1 MIFKD
6 KKMEAKKIFHDVF
19 QNIEVGIGEVSKTVG
34 VSQRQLR
41 YWEEKGYIKPVP
53 DNQSGV
59 RRYTLSTLY
68 LIIFIKTQLDQGF
81 TLSAAFER
89 SKDIKVKSKI
99 VRNFFEHTFNDVN
112 ITDADKAYGEIDLGE
127 LLVQNGQKYHFKGV
141 VDEHGRYLKID
152 K

>member
-1 MIFKD
+1 
-6 KKMEAKKIFHDVF
+6 MEAKKIFHDVF

-41 YWEEKGYIKPVP
+41 YWEEKGYIKPVD

-99 VRNFFEHTFNDVN
+99 VRNFFEHTFNDVT

-127 LLVQNGQKYHFKGV
+127 LLVQDGQKYHFNGV

>member
-41 YWEEKGYIKPVP
+41 YWEEKGYIKPVT

-68 LIIFIKTQLDQGF
+68 LIIFIKTQLDRGF
-81 TLSAAFER
+81 TLAAAFER
-89 SKDIKVKSKI
+89 SKDIKIKSKI
-99 VRNFFEHTFNDVN
+99 VRNFFEHTFNDVT
-112 ITDADKAYGEIDLGE
+112 ITDAEKAYGEIDLGE
-127 LLVQNGQKYHFKGV
+127 FRAQDEKMYHFKGI
-141 VDEHGRYLKID
+141 VDEHGRYVKID

>member
-41 YWEEKGYIKPVP
+41 YWEEKGYIKPVD

-68 LIIFIKTQLDQGF
+68 LIIFIKTQLDQDLLYLQP
-81 TLSAAFER
+81 LSAQ
-89 SKDIKVKSKI
+89 KI
-99 VRNFFEHTFNDVN
+99 
-112 ITDADKAYGEIDLGE
+112 
-127 LLVQNGQKYHFKGV
+127 
-141 VDEHGRYLKID
+141 LK
-152 K
+152 